1 MVDTGEIDIL
11 LVEDSDTDS
20 ELTLRAFK
28 RQRLEARVH
37 RTLDGPDALDF
48 LFARGAY
55 ADRRAQRL
63 PRLILLDIRMPKMS
77 GIEVLRQ
84 VRAEPLLRMIPV
96 VMMTSSDESRDVEA
110 AYRLGA
116 NSYVVKPLEFDD
128 FIRAAEE
135 VGVYWSRLNEVASA

>member
-37 RTLDGPDALDF
+37 RALDGPDALDF

>member
-1 MVDTGEIDIL
+1 MVNTGEVDIL

-28 RQRLEARVH
+28 RQRLKARVH
-37 RTLDGPDALDF
+37 RALDGPDALDF
-48 LFARGAY
+48 LYARGAY
-55 ADRRAQRL
+55 ADRHAQRL

-77 GIEVLRQ
+77 GIEVLRR
-84 VRAEPLLRMIPV
+84 VRADPLLRTIPV
-96 VMMTSSDESRDVEA
+96 VMMTSSDEPRDVEA

>member
-1 MVDTGEIDIL
+1 MANAGEIDIL

-28 RQRLEARVH
+28 RQRLDARAH
-37 RTLDGPDALDF
+37 RALDGPDALDF
-48 LFARGAY
+48 LHARGAY
-55 ADRRAQRL
+55 VGRVAQRP

-84 VRAEPLLRMIPV
+84 VRADPLLRTIPV
-96 VMMTSSDESRDVEA
+96 VMMTSSDEPRDVEA

>member
-1 MVDTGEIDIL
+1 MADAGEIDIL

-28 RQRLEARVH
+28 RQRLVARVH
-37 RTLDGPDALDF
+37 RALDGPDALDF
-48 LFARGAY
+48 LYARGTY
-55 ADRRAQRL
+55 DDRRAQRP

-84 VRAEPLLRMIPV
+84 VRADPALRTIPV
-96 VMMTSSDESRDVEA
+96 VMMTSSDEPLDVEA

-128 FIRAAEE
+128 FIRAAED